1 LVLSGCSKPSQPS
14 TTEPK
19 YKIGLVFDIGGRGDH
34 SFNDSAYNGLVRLA
48 EEFKGYIKDDP
59 DNVNY
64 GTEVELK
71 YLEPKEGGQDREQL
85 LRTLGYDLIFGIG
98 FMFTDPMKKTSQT
111 QSLPSLTERLTK

>member
-1 LVLSGCSKPSQPS
+1 VKKFTVGILVALLAVSLVLSGCSKPSQPS

-64 GTEVELK
+64 GPRWSLSTWNLKRVAKTENSFFVL
-71 YLEPKEGGQDREQL
+71 
-85 LRTLGYDLIFGIG
+85 
-98 FMFTDPMKKTSQT
+98 
-111 QSLPSLTERLTK
+111 